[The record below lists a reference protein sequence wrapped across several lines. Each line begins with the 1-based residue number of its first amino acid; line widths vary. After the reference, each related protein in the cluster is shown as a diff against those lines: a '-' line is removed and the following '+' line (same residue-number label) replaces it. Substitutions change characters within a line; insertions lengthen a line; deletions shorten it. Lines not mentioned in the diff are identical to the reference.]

1 QLLRWSCFDAF
12 ATPAGSPWPRRIRY
26 TGSDHGFFAWP
37 AARAKLAHAAYD
49 LAEQGLGQAQDLEQA
64 QAALRLFTARF
75 NSVKGMETGEREDL
89 GEAVW
94 QLAQLPQAQALG
106 LSAELAQQCFDEAR
120 NY

>member
-1 QLLRWSCFDAF
+1 M
-12 ATPAGSPWPRRIRY
+12 
-26 TGSDHGFFAWP
+26 
-37 AARAKLAHAAYD
+37 
-49 LAEQGLGQAQDLEQA
+49 EQA

-94 QLAQLPQAQALG
+94 QLAQMPQAQALG